1 MADASKNAPTGYPDG
16 YLQLT
21 ADPLASYVLVLPLLL
36 VYQVG
41 LLMTHGQTMNGA
53 DVISITLLRNYGWN
67 GLLAYDAVLLLVG
80 FVIGGILLKRGK
92 FDYKLAIPVAIESTV
107 YAILMGLLI
116 TYVLSH
122 MMTQAIGWIPNATDD
137 LLEGVSVPA
146 RICLAIGAGVN
157 EEFVFRLGF
166 FGGLLWLGRKL
177 LPAKKGVVVLSAV
190 LISSVL
196 FSLAHYLGPE
206 AFALDTFLFRFL
218 AGVFFCGLFWL
229 RGFAVSVYTHAIYDV
244 IVMVILA

>member
-1 MADASKNAPTGYPDG
+1 MLDS
-16 YLQLT
+16 
-21 ADPLASYVLVLPLLL
+21 
-36 VYQVG
+36 
-41 LLMTHGQTMNGA
+41 H
-53 DVISITLLRNYGWN
+53 N
-67 GLLAYDAVLLLVG
+67 GLFAAKFQVHTLVQLF
-80 FVIGGILLKRGK
+80 FVIQCVWTGI
-92 FDYKLAIPVAIESTV
+92 
-107 YAILMGLLI
+107 MGLLI

-122 MMTQAIGWIPNATDD
+122 MMPNAIGWLPNSTDE

-146 RICLAIGAGVN
+146 RVCLAIGAGVN

-166 FGGLLWLGRKL
+166 FGGLLWLGRKV
-177 LPAKKGVVVLSAV
+177 LPEQKTTVVLTAV

-206 AFALDTFLFRFL
+206 AFAVDTFLFRWL